1 MARETASILEEIIIM
16 EFNYDNMV
24 AFMESYFKEFSIYGQ
39 DPKTQYRLNEYFAP
53 ELEFVPY
60 LKDHPRIQSREHFYK
75 AMVHPA
81 IQETLT
87 LGELV
92 VDDRRGVVD
101 ALVKTELKHK
111 ETGEIK
117 VLAWFN
123 AIYQLKFD
131 ENKTIKIKKI
141 LFFFECKPET
151 ANVLEIIKS
160 A

>member
-1 MARETASILEEIIIM
+1 MTISLPLWEAILKS
-16 EFNYDNMV
+16 FPYN
-24 AFMESYFKEFSIYGQ
+24 GQ

-53 ELEFVPY
+53 ELEFIPY
-60 LKDHPRIQSREHFYK
+60 IKDHPRISGREQFYK
-75 AMVHPA
+75 AMVHPE
-81 IQETLT
+81 IQETLI
-87 LGELV
+87 LRQLI

-111 ETGEIK
+111 ETGEVK
-117 VLAWFN
+117 VSAWFN
-123 AIYQLKFD
+123 AIYQLKLD

-151 ANVLEIIKS
+151 ANVLEIMKS